1 MTKKKSKDKSGS
13 TTIALNKRAR
23 HDYFIE
29 KEFEAG
35 LELQGWEVKSLRQG
49 KANIAESFIT
59 VKNNETVM
67 FGSSILPLTAAST
80 HIICDPTRTRK
91 LLLNRKEIISTFE
104 AGPFDHE
111 AGLAYLLSVLPRVG
125 EGVPPEEIVLVGL
138 EGECP
143 AKTIERAARLS
154 VLIAAQGLKDKDIG

>member
-91 LLLNRKEIISTFE
+91 LLLNRKEI
-104 AGPFDHE
+104 DQ
-111 AGLAYLLSVLPRVG
+111 LS
-125 EGVPPEEIVLVGL
+125 I
-138 EGECP
+138 
-143 AKTIERAARLS
+143 AIEREGLTIVPLSLYWNGPWVKIKIGIARGKKLHDKRDTVKERDWQRQKS
-154 VLIAAQGLKDKDIG
+154 RVMKSSIA